1 MTYTDLLPDPEPYE
15 NNEAEDIEINWHKI
29 LWYKIT
35 DIRFFWV
42 SDRLKQEKMSLE
54 YCPTER
60 MLGDFLKAKMT
71 DFVLIQV
78 TTVATLMR
86 LHYIGM

>member
-1 MTYTDLLPDPEPYE
+1 MLRNGIRSAGTKSRH
-15 NNEAEDIEINWHKI
+15 I
-29 LWYKIT
+29 

-60 MLGDFLKAKMT
+60 MLGNFLKAKMT
-71 DFVLIQV
+71 DFVLIRV
-78 TTVATLMR
+78 TGPAVDALLSVNQNKYAPFVMLYYR
-86 LHYIGM
+86 